1 MRKRKAF
8 DKRPVAPHV
17 AAEHVI
23 EASSQPVSTEA
34 PDQMPDRMTMG
45 TDEGTPE
52 NSQLERTMKDYYDRS
67 DAESQGAVP
76 IEPPDHN
83 PMPLQHLEKP
93 KRPPTHNM

>member
-8 DKRPVAPHV
+8 DKRPVAPHE

-34 PDQMPDRMTMG
+34 PDQMPDRTL
-45 TDEGTPE
+45 ES
-52 NSQLERTMKDYYDRS
+52 SQLERTMKDYYDRS
-67 DAESQGAVP
+67 DDESQGAVP

-83 PMPLQHLEKP
+83 PLPLQHAEKP